1 LLQKKKNKGNNN
13 NSNNNNNNNNNN
25 GGKEENNN
33 EGNKEDNNNNNNNNT
48 LILKV
53 HMHCDACAAKITKY
67 LDSIKGTKS
76 DLGFHLL
83 LLLINLFFQNLEI
96 EQQCLCF
103 KVLKR

>member
-1 LLQKKKNKGNNN
+1 
-13 NSNNNNNNNNNN
+13 
-25 GGKEENNN
+25 
-33 EGNKEDNNNNNNNNT
+33 

-53 HMHCDACAAKITKY
+53 HMHCDACASKITKY
-67 LDSIKGTKS
+67 LHSIKGTKS

-83 LLLINLFFQNLEI
+83 LLLINLFFQTLEI